1 MYGVELL
8 VEEHKNILLF
18 IDIARAECEKLISGE
33 EVDIKLFREF
43 IEFGRN
49 YADKLHHG
57 KEEQILFKV
66 MLDELGPV
74 ANKLIKNGMYVE
86 HDLGRLYLAE
96 LEEAL
101 NKYEKEN
108 SLGYKLDIIGNILGY
123 GALLRRHI
131 EKEDSVV
138 YTYAERELSE
148 LLLKKIDEDTM
159 GFELE
164 KENSI
169 LREKYMN
176 WLETQKAKYSL

>member
-8 VEEHKNILLF
+8 VEEHKNIILF
-18 IDIARAECEKLISGE
+18 IDIARRECEKLISGE

-43 IEFGRN
+43 IDFGRN

-66 MLDELGPV
+66 MLDELGSV

-86 HDLGRLYLAE
+86 HDLGRLFLLE

-101 NKYEKEN
+101 GKYEEKKTLE
-108 SLGYKLDIIGNILGY
+108 YKLDIIGNITGY
-123 GALLRRHI
+123 GSLLRRHI

-148 LLLKKIDEDTM
+148 TLLKKVDEDTKE
-159 GFELE
+159 FEIN
-164 KENSI
+164 KNNVA
-169 LREKYMN
+169 LRDRYMN
-176 WLETQKAKYSL
+176 WLVIKKDEYKL